1 MGDTI
6 KTFRCDKMF
15 DVTEVGVFSPKLTPK
30 ENLQAGEV
38 GYIAAS
44 IKSILDVAV
53 GDTVTNANVPAEQPL
68 PGYKK
73 VQPSYSAAFILW
85 TAANSTISRRRS

>member
-1 MGDTI
+1 MKVGDTI
-6 KTFRCDKMF
+6 KTFRCDKVF

-30 ENLQAGEV
+30 ESLQAGEV

-53 GDTVTNANVPAEQPL
+53 GDTVSECDACPPNSLCPDI
-68 PGYKK
+68 KRCS
-73 VQPSYSAAFILW
+73 PSYSAAFILW
-85 TAANSTISRRRS
+85 TAANSTT